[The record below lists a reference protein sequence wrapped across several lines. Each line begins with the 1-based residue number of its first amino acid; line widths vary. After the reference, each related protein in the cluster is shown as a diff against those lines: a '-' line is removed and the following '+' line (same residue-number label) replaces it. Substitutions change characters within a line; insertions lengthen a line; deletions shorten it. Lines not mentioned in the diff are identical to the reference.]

1 VPPPLDVQ
9 IGQAVRVPF
18 GNRLLQGI
26 VVDLPLL
33 PAVEMVRD
41 IESVMEPEPLL
52 SARQIEIA
60 RWIANYYLCSLYEAI
75 ALFLPPGFG
84 RRTFTFISPVARAR
98 EIDIT
103 TLAGGPRQMLERLLH
118 ASPLELS
125 SLEKAL
131 GKKAAREALSQ
142 LLKARLVERS
152 YRLGPAR
159 VGPRLEACV
168 SLGVPDGDISG
179 TVAGLE
185 GKRAFK
191 QAALLKYLA
200 GQPGPVSL
208 AELARQGYSRAVV
221 NGLRDSGLL
230 NVASR
235 QVQRLPIDYTSI
247 VSSVPLELTAAQ
259 RTALDTLAQG
269 MESGQGGVYL
279 LHGVTG
285 SGKTEVYL
293 QALARAVSLGRQ
305 AIVLVPEIALT
316 SQTIQRFASR
326 FPGRVAV
333 LHSGLSLGEQYDQWR
348 SLKNGDYDVVIG
360 ARSALFAPLPATGLI
375 VMDEEHEWTY
385 KQQDKAPRYHTRRVA
400 AQMAGAG
407 AFPLLLGSA
416 TPDVESYFQAKRGR
430 FHLLELPERLT
441 PYAGAPMPAVEI
453 VDLRAELKS
462 GNTGIFSHK
471 LHSAIALAL
480 EQKEQVILFFNRRGA
495 APFVQCRRCGAV
507 IKCRR
512 CQVSMSYHSDNEVLK
527 CHQCDARQSVPQICP
542 VCQSRRIKYL
552 GLGTQRVE
560 KEVATLFPQ
569 ARLLRWDSDSARGK
583 GCHAEMLRR
592 FQSGEADILIGTQM
606 VAKGLHLPRVT
617 LVGVVS
623 ADTALNL
630 PDFRAGERTFQ
641 LLSQVAGRAGR
652 GSRGGKVIIQS
663 YCPEHYAIQ
672 AVGAHDYRALYKQEI
687 EFRRSLGNP
696 PFSQMVSL
704 TFSHGVEAAAMREA
718 ERLKKQMDA
727 EIAAR
732 GMTGITVIG
741 PAPAFVARLRGRYRV
756 QILLRGRS
764 VRQLISDIA
773 PADGWVIDIDPLG
786 IG

>member
-1 VPPPLDVQ
+1 
-9 IGQAVRVPF
+9 VRVPF

-26 VVDLPLL
+26 VVDLPSL

-41 IESVMEPEPLL
+41 IDSVMEPEPLL
-52 SARQIEIA
+52 SPRQIELA
-60 RWIANYYLCSLYEAI
+60 RWIASYYLCSLYEAI

-84 RRTFTFISPVARAR
+84 RRTVTLISPTPRSQ
-98 EIDIT
+98 EFDIT
-103 TLAGGPRQMLERLLH
+103 TMADAPRNIMERLRQ

-125 SLEKAL
+125 ALEKAL
-131 GKKAAREALSQ
+131 GKKTAREALFQ
-142 LLKARLVERS
+142 LLKSRLVERS

-159 VGPRLEACV
+159 VGPKLEACV
-168 SLGVPDGDISG
+168 GVRVPDGE
-179 TVAGLE
+179 VAGALGDLE

-200 GQPGPVSL
+200 GQSGPVGIS
-208 AELARQGYSRAVV
+208 ELARQGYSRSLV
-221 NGLRDSGLL
+221 NALRDRGWLS
-230 NVASR
+230 VASR
-235 QVQRLPIDYTSI
+235 QVQRLPIDYTAI
-247 VSSVPLELTAAQ
+247 VPSAPLELTAAQ
-259 RTALDTLAQG
+259 RSALDALEQG
-269 MESGQGGVYL
+269 MAPGQGGVYL

-293 QALARAVSLGRQ
+293 QALASAVSRGRQ
-305 AIVLVPEIALT
+305 AVVLVPEIALT
-316 SQTIQRFASR
+316 SQTIQRFAGR
-326 FPGRVAV
+326 FAGRVAV

-348 SLKNGDYDVVIG
+348 ALKNGDYDVVIG
-360 ARSALFAPLPATGLI
+360 ARSALFAPLPSIGLI

-385 KQQDKAPRYHTRRVA
+385 KEHDRAPRYHTRKVA
-400 AQMAGAG
+400 IQMAGAG
-407 AFPLLLGSA
+407 GFPLLLGSA
-416 TPDVESYFQAKRGR
+416 TPDVESYFQAARGR

-441 PYAGAPMPAVEI
+441 PHAGAPMPAVEI
-453 VDLRAELKS
+453 VDLRDELKS
-462 GNTGIFSHK
+462 GNTGIFSRK
-471 LHSAIALAL
+471 LHTAISLAL
-480 EQKEQVILFFNRRGA
+480 EQREQVILFFNRRGA

-512 CQVSMSYHSDNEVLK
+512 CQVSMSYHSDIEALK
-527 CHQCDARQSVPQICP
+527 CHQCDALQSVPQICP
-542 VCQSRRIKYL
+542 VCRSSRIKYL

-560 KEVATLFPQ
+560 KEAAALFPR
-569 ARLLRWDSDSARGK
+569 ARVLRWDSDSARGK
-583 GCHAEMLRR
+583 GCHAEIMRR
-592 FQSGEADILIGTQM
+592 FMSGEADILIGTQM

-652 GSRGGKVIIQS
+652 GSRGGKVIIQT

-672 AVGAHDYRALYKQEI
+672 AVGAHNYRAFYRQEI
-687 EFRRSLGNP
+687 ELRRSLGNP
-696 PFSQMVSL
+696 PFSQLVSL
-704 TFSHGVEAAAMREA
+704 TFSHVVEAAAVREA
-718 ERLKKQMDA
+718 ERLMKQIQA

-732 GMTGITVIG
+732 GIAGISIIG

-756 QILLRGRS
+756 QMLLRGRA
-764 VRQLISDIA
+764 VRELIGDIA